1 MFNSV
6 SKFEHFMLIHL
17 TLCTRNLKVKNFAK
31 TDSYITLR
39 VNGFHYEYH
48 NLILYS
54 DIIAYFS

>member
-1 MFNSV
+1 
-6 SKFEHFMLIHL
+6 MLIHL